1 MIQEE
6 MKVGPKGQVVIP
18 RAMRKALKIG
28 PGSKVIVSMVDDQV
42 VIEKSTDSAVSVFE
56 AITRGGKSVSFVE
69 PHLYEEEL
77 ERRLRE

>member
-18 RAMRKALKIG
+18 KAMRKALKIG
-28 PGSKVIVSMVDDQV
+28 PGSKVIVSMVDEQV
-42 VIEKSTDSAVSVFE
+42 IIEKPQTNSVSVFE
-56 AITRGGKSVSFVE
+56 KIAKGGPSLPFIE

-77 ERRLRE
+77 ERRLGK

>member
-18 RAMRKALKIG
+18 KTMRKALKIG
-28 PGSKVIVSMVDDQV
+28 PGSMVIVSMADDRV
-42 VIEKSTDSAVSVFE
+42 VIEKAPVSAVSVFE
-56 AITRGGKSVSFVE
+56 AIAKGGPSVSFVE

>member
-18 RAMRKALKIG
+18 KTMRKALKIS
-28 PGSKVIVSMVDDQV
+28 PGSKVVVKLVEEQV
-42 VIEKSTDSAVSVFE
+42 IIEKPSLSAVSVFE
-56 AITRGGKSVSFVE
+56 GIAKGGPSIAFIE

-77 ERRLRE
+77 ERRSGT

>member
-42 VIEKSTDSAVSVFE
+42 VIERSTDSAVSVFE
-56 AITRGGKSVSFVE
+56 AIARGGKSVSFVE

>member
-1 MIQEE
+1 

-56 AITRGGKSVSFVE
+56 AIAKGGQSVSFVE

-77 ERRLRE
+77 EKRLRD